1 MKKIEE
7 IDKNFLINTEK
18 TEMNL
23 YDAKEEPFK
32 IYGLFHDGT
41 RFRRMPEETA
51 KSVNDGVFAM
61 HTCTAGGRVR
71 FRTDSNFIFIKAVM
85 DGVLKMQHITLA
97 GSGGFDVYSGTHYA
111 GTFVPPV
118 DMTDGYESKIVFHE
132 RRMRQITINFPLYSN
147 VKELY
152 IGLEK
157 GAEIGKA
164 EEYSHPKPIVYYG
177 SSITQGGCA
186 SRPGNAYQAIIT
198 RKMDID
204 HINLGFS
211 GSARGEDSIAEYIAG
226 LEQSVF
232 VMDYDCNA
240 PNAEHLK
247 RTHRRVYEIVREKN
261 PQLPIVFMSA
271 QTRMF
276 MTDADERREIIRKIY
291 EDAKNAG
298 DENIYHIDGREALD
312 YADRDIMTVDGVHP
326 NDFGFWCIAQ
336 VLEKV
341 LREIIK

>member
-1 MKKIEE
+1 MKRIED
-7 IDKNFLINTEK
+7 IDKNFFVK
-18 TEMNL
+18 TESAEMDL
-23 YDAKEEPFK
+23 YDAKEAPFK

-41 RFRRMPEETA
+41 RYRRMPEEIA
-51 KSVNDGVFAM
+51 KQVNDGVFSL

-71 FRTDSNFIFIKAVM
+71 FKTDSNFVFIKAVM
-85 DGVLKMQHITLA
+85 DGILKMQHITLT
-97 GSGGFDVYSGTHYA
+97 GSGGFDIYADSHYA
-111 GTFVPPV
+111 GSFVPPM
-118 DMTDGYESKIVFHE
+118 DMTDGYESKTVFHE
-132 RRMRQITINFPLYSN
+132 KKMRQITINFPLYSN

-157 GAEIGKA
+157 GAKIEEA
-164 EEYSHPKPIVYYG
+164 EEYRYTKPIVYYG

-198 RKMDID
+198 RRMDID

-211 GSARGEDSIAEYIAG
+211 GSAKGEDSIAEYIAG

-247 RTHRRVYEIVREKN
+247 KTHRRMYEIVRERN
-261 PQLPIVFMSA
+261 PELPIVFISA
-271 QTRMF
+271 HTRMF
-276 MTDADERREIIRKIY
+276 MSDADERREIIRKNY

-298 DENIYHIDGREALD
+298 DENIYHINGREMLD
-312 YADRDIMTVDGVHP
+312 YADRDIMTVDGIHP